1 VPRRRVRRPLLALV
15 ALVAISGIG
24 YGVRAADSHRSTPN
38 SVTTRASSPVPLSSL
53 PVPLS
58 SLPAEAAQTVELI
71 RRGGPFPYPR
81 NDGAVFHNA
90 EHELPGAPD
99 GYYREYTVPTPG
111 LSSRGAR
118 RIIVGAHGE
127 YYYTGDHY
135 TSFVRV
141 DVSG

>member
-15 ALVAISGIG
+15 ALVAILGIG
-24 YGVRAADSHRSTPN
+24 YGVRAADSHRPAPK
-38 SVTTRASSPVPLSSL
+38 SVTTQASS

-81 NDGAVFHNA
+81 DDGAVFHNA

-99 GYYREYTVPTPG
+99 GYYREYTVRTPG
-111 LSSRGAR
+111 SSTRGAR

>member
-1 VPRRRVRRPLLALV
+1 MLALV
-15 ALVAISGIG
+15 ALVAILGIG
-24 YGVRAADSHRSTPN
+24 YGIRAVGSHRAPP
-38 SVTTRASSPVPLSSL
+38 ASASAQTSS

-71 RRGGPFPYPR
+71 RRGGPYPYPR

-90 EHELPGAPD
+90 EHQLPGAPD

-111 LSSRGAR
+111 SSTRGAR
-118 RIIVGAHGE
+118 RLILGAHGE

-135 TSFVRV
+135 ASFVRV
-141 DVSG
+141 DLTR